1 MHFSR
6 VSKLI
11 YFDSLDRAKFCP
23 DTIQSEDV
31 LAAVWARA
39 GRVKDMA
46 GYQGYPVKKSKPRQ
60 SAFND
65 PSVQTGYGQRHSTC
79 YSYLHSFIHSFAL
92 TREGVETNLA
102 QAYITTGRGGQVN
115 QASLCFIRICCCMK
129 KAHILNTDTP
139 LHTRRLMTRAWRVQ
153 SVQSYAVT
161 QVRSRLA

>member
-6 VSKLI
+6 VSKRI
-11 YFDSLDRAKFCP
+11 YFDSLDRAKLCP
-23 DTIQSEDV
+23 DTIPSEDV
-31 LAAVWARA
+31 LAAVWALA

-46 GYQGYPVKKSKPRQ
+46 GYQVYPVKKSTPRQ

-115 QASLCFIRICCCMK
+115 QASWCFIGICCMK
-129 KAHILNTDTP
+129 KANVLNTDT
-139 LHTRRLMTRAWRVQ
+139 LLRTRRIMTRAWRVQ